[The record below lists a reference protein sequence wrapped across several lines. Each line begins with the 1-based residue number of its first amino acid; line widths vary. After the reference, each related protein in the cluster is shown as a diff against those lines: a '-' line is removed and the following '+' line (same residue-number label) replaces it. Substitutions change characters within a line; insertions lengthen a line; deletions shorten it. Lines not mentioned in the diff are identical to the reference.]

1 MVTRKILFAIL
12 AIAIPV
18 TALAALTSS
27 SVPSHNHSS
36 TAQGGSTL
44 SLTGALSAA
53 SVATS
58 GTVSSTKACASG
70 YTRIGPNFCLRTTN
84 QSGTSIGTTCTNLN
98 LNSSWGVPSDAK
110 SVLVEWSYTIS
121 SGTVAGNGQIAG
133 DFYSNTP
140 GTCTTAINAGRFAA
154 GGYTADTAGGQLF
167 AQGRPQA
174 HLPFTGA
181 CAYNGCSVLRSTNS
195 FPSGGSSTL
204 FLFVHG
210 YFD

>member
-1 MVTRKILFAIL
+1 MVRKTILTAIL

-18 TALAALTSS
+18 TVLAALTSS
-27 SVPSHNHSS
+27 SVPVHTHASN
-36 TAQGGSTL
+36 AQGGSTL
-44 SLTGALSAA
+44 STA
-53 SVATS
+53 SISTS
-58 GTVSSTKACASG
+58 GAVSSTKTCATG

-84 QSGTSIGTTCTNLN
+84 QSGTSVGTACTNLN

-110 SVLVEWSYTIS
+110 AVLVEWSYTIS
-121 SGTVAGNGQIAG
+121 SGTIAGNGQIAG
-133 DFYSNTP
+133 DFYSDTP